1 MNVYITG
8 TPEIPFTLIEDVC
21 KVLNAPKGLMR
32 FIPTVQLKQKELSSL
47 NNSFD
52 HLDQKESMSFDMFF
66 SLCQINRT
74 FHKLYEDDY
83 IVVLSSIRNEQ
94 DWFSATKNKDIFID
108 TNDWDQFTGNNP
120 IYGIT
125 YQVVENIFQ
134 SLLGIFY
141 NNAKGHTNVHLE
153 NEGCINDFCEDKK
166 SIKLKLRT
174 ADICKS
180 CEQKANELNV
190 SSEILD
196 QIEVI
201 LKNIQENVRNLKRN
215 KNIKFELINV
225 TSRGEVIIGSKIIQM
240 SSLPRTLFITFLKQ
254 TEAISK
260 TSLGSK
266 KDEILKI
273 YQILK
278 GSDNESAIDRLVDPN
293 GKTFRQSKW
302 AVNYALGNELDETI
316 LSEYVIDEE
325 QNNKYLI
332 RISPEYRKLEI

>member
-1 MNVYITG
+1 MKIFITG
-8 TPEIPFTLIEDVC
+8 TPEIQFSLIEEVC
-21 KVLNAPKGLMR
+21 NELNAVKGVMA
-32 FIPTVQLKQKELSSL
+32 FFPTIQLKQKELSSL
-47 NNSFD
+47 NNSFNN
-52 HLDQKESMSFDMFF
+52 LDQRESMSFDMFF
-66 SLCQINRT
+66 SLCQTNRA
-74 FHKLYEDDY
+74 FHKLDEDDF
-83 IVVLSSIRNEQ
+83 IVILSSIRNEK

-108 TNDWDQFTGNNP
+108 TNDWGQYTNNNP
-120 IYGIT
+120 VCGIA
-125 YQVVENIFQ
+125 YQVIENIFQ
-134 SLLGIFY
+134 SLLGIY
-141 NNAKGHTNVHLE
+141 YDNAETHPNVHFE
-153 NEGCINDFCEDKK
+153 NEGCINDFCDDKK

-180 CEQKANELNV
+180 CEQKANDLNI

-196 QIEVI
+196 QIEAI

-273 YQILK
+273 YEILK
-278 GSDNESAIDRLVDPN
+278 GSGNESAIDRLVDPN

-302 AVNYALGNELDETI
+302 AVNYALGNELDQTI

-325 QNNKYLI
+325 KNNKYLI